1 MKIENRTDIK
11 DAICKIAFAFSSSP
25 DFSHKTH
32 GEVVQYVT
40 EHISGLACIFI
51 PSWTALKADERKFV
65 IQEVVN
71 KYEIDRGIK
80 SPAPHVLEKNK
91 NSKFWLYK
99 AKETQECRKHFE
111 NYKKYLIKCNY
122 ASNVVEQLEKTCEQI
137 LSRCANPFEINEVD
151 KKKKGL
157 VVGDVQS
164 GKTSNYM
171 GLINMAFDYGYKIVV
186 LLAGTTNSLRLQ
198 TQKRVDKGAIGAKSN
213 TIGSKSV
220 EYVGVGADEQDY
232 YVIPFTSQE
241 KDFVKDVQESI
252 KSTFNDY
259 KKPVLLVVKKNQSVL
274 KCVSERLLGIIDSL
288 HKNSTSETN
297 SLLIIDDEADNA
309 SVNVSANK
317 SKPSSINK
325 YIREIYNK
333 FPIVT
338 YVGYTATPFA
348 NVFIQP
354 DEDDG
359 DKDLF
364 PEDFI
369 IQLSAPTNYFGG
381 RIVFPYDVDETP
393 LCLKRLDPKEEN
405 FLPVKHDRTTKYR
418 ALAESLKDSIRFF
431 LLGCVIRSLRG
442 QETEHRSMMIN
453 ISRYNDVQLQI
464 LERVQEYVQQLQ
476 CIIEQTFLY
485 QQSRFLENKEMK
497 RLYEIYTEDKFFASV
512 REGGDGVSPVKWSH
526 IQEKLNDEAKQIQIA
541 VINSRNGDINKSKKG
556 SDGKLPRFDYDEYD
570 GVGARVI
577 AIGGMVLSRGL
588 TLEGLMISY
597 YSRNAGTYDSL
608 LQMCRWFGYRPG
620 YEDLCR
626 VFLSSENITRFC
638 SALEA
643 VEDLKQQFEEMERKD
658 KKPKNFGLMVRENPY
673 VLETKLLITAKNKCR
688 GAESRPFY
696 LNYGGVYGDTSK
708 MYKDPDENK
717 KNRKALEEF
726 LKEISLDG
734 KGVALNIPKLRIAS
748 LVKKLVVP
756 YLNKKFDTE
765 GLSKYIEESECFHY
779 WDVVVES
786 GSSDIKFN
794 GREAVKRSFILNDE
808 NDKFIRLGGNNN
820 RVMEPG
826 VFEKVLSKEEK
837 ELAAIRLLQKKN
849 DPDPQKRSNY
859 LSIKDYLY
867 HVRQKPLFVIYPVE
881 LKAGSNDNN
890 RNFEQKVI
898 EQFGSPEDNGNNL
911 LLVFGFGFPNK
922 ESEKKFVYLLNKIKQ
937 AEIESEV
944 ETEDEEEGADNEE

>member
-198 TQKRVDKGAIGAKSN
+198 TQKRADKCAVGAKSD
-213 TIGSKSV
+213 TIGSKEI
-220 EYVGVGADEQDY
+220 EYIGVGSVEQDY
-232 YVIPFTSQE
+232 YVIPFTSQK

-274 KCVSERLLGIIDSL
+274 NCVSENLLGTIDSL
-288 HKNSTSETN
+288 HKNSSSETN

-325 YIREIYNK
+325 YIRDIYNK

-381 RIVFPYDVDETP
+381 RVVFPYDVDETP
-393 LCLKRLDPKEEN
+393 LCLKRLNPNEGN
-405 FLPVKHDRTTKYR
+405 FLPVKHDKTTKYR
-418 ALAESLKDSIRFF
+418 IMAESLKNSIRCF
-431 LLGCVIRSLRG
+431 LLGCVIRSIRG

-453 ISRYNDVQLQI
+453 ISRFNDVQTQI
-464 LERVQEYVQQLQ
+464 LDRVQEYIQLLRY
-476 CIIEQTFLY
+476 IIEQTFLY
-485 QQSRFLENKEMK
+485 QEARFLENEEMK
-497 RLYEIYTEDKFFASV
+497 KIYEMFTSDKFFSTI
-512 REGGDGVSPVKWSH
+512 RNGSENFEPVKWH
-526 IQEKLNDEAKQIQIA
+526 QIQQKLYDEIKQIQIV
-541 VINSRNGDINKSKKG
+541 VINSRNGDITKSKKG
-556 SDGKLPRFDYDEYD
+556 ADGKLPRFDYDEYEK
-570 GVGARVI
+570 VGARVI

-588 TLEGLMISY
+588 TLEGLMVSY
-597 YSRNAGTYDSL
+597 YSRNAGTYDTL
-608 LQMCRWFGYRPG
+608 LQMCRWFGYRPD

-626 VFLSSENITRFC
+626 IYLSSENIKRFC

-658 KKPKNFGLMVRENPY
+658 KKPRNFGLMVRENPY

-688 GAESRPFY
+688 GAKSLPFY
-696 LNYGGVYGDTSK
+696 LNYGGIYGDTSK
-708 MYKDPDENK
+708 MYKDPQKNAQNRRVLENFLEK
-717 KNRKALEEF
+717 IPFDSKGIAL
-726 LKEISLDG
+726 D
-734 KGVALNIPKLRIAS
+734 VPKLHIAT
-748 LVKKLVVP
+748 LVKELVIP

-765 GLSKYIEESECFHY
+765 GLSKYIEESDCFNY

-786 GSSDIKFN
+786 GASKIEFN
-794 GREAVKRSFILNDE
+794 GRSAVKRSFILNDE

-826 VFEKVLSKEEK
+826 VFEKVLSKDEK

-881 LKAGSNDNN
+881 LLAGSNAENQDV
-890 RNFEQKVI
+890 EKKVI
-898 EQFGSPEDNGNNL
+898 DQFGSPGDNGNNL
-911 LLVFGFGFPNK
+911 LFVFGFGFPNK
-922 ESEKKFVYLLNKIKQ
+922 ESEKKFVYLLNKVKQ
-937 AEIESEV
+937 EEIESEV
-944 ETEDEEEGADNEE
+944 ETEDDEEGADNEE